1 MTGGPKI
8 VGLWSGND
16 AADDDII
23 EARDEIAEAQP
34 MTDAEPVDPI
44 ADEGGY
50 QPAEPGVAW
59 LVPAL
64 CLLAA
69 AAWIAFVV
77 WTAWTGF
84 AGVRP
89 SMAQVGALIATT
101 SAPLALIGVLYLLA
115 MRTSRREA
123 QRFGLTAATMR
134 AESAAL
140 EARIADLSARLDAN
154 RTAMAGQADQL
165 LALGEDATQRMQ
177 GITAAMRDEAEVID
191 RNAHMLRNSAT
202 AARADMAVLLASLPK
217 AQVQT
222 RQMVASLQEAGL
234 GALEQAGALEAQ
246 LSSLVVR
253 GREADDVAGGAA
265 QRLAAHLARM
275 EGTSETAGA
284 RIEQAAG
291 QMTEAV
297 DAALSRASDAVD
309 EARKGME
316 AQSAAMLAMVEQSK
330 AALSTT
336 GADTA
341 ESLARRIGEI
351 NVQVEAL
358 GQALAS
364 HDDSGKAL
372 IDRLVAG
379 LADVETRLAALDET
393 GSARTERLGAAIAAL
408 TDHAARMDST
418 LANGGA
424 TAEGLIG
431 RAETLLT
438 ALDASAREIDE
449 TLPAALARLDG
460 VSAESRTRIGALA
473 PDLEALTASA
483 NTAFDRLVQTEKLLG
498 QQREA
503 VGLLTQAASDQLEAG
518 KRNAEDLTTAIGVAD
533 SQAKALAEG
542 SGPALIE
549 VMLRVRDTAAQAA
562 ERARESLSRIIPDAA
577 QALGEASDDAMGKAI
592 SSRVEA
598 QMRAIADAARQAAEA
613 ADHASDRLA
622 RQALSI
628 SESSAAF
635 AASMEESRNE
645 AEEAN
650 RESFARRVS
659 LLIES
664 LNSTAIDVTKILSND
679 VTDSAWAAYL
689 KGDRGVFT
697 RRAVKLLDTGESR
710 EVLRHYESD
719 AEFRDQVNRYVHDFE
734 AMLRSVLATRDGSAL
749 GVTILSSDMGKLY
762 VALAQAIERLRT

>member
-1 MTGGPKI
+1 
-8 VGLWSGND
+8 
-16 AADDDII
+16 
-23 EARDEIAEAQP
+23 
-34 MTDAEPVDPI
+34 
-44 ADEGGY
+44 
-50 QPAEPGVAW
+50 
-59 LVPAL
+59 
-64 CLLAA
+64 
-69 AAWIAFVV
+69 
-77 WTAWTGF
+77 
-84 AGVRP
+84 
-89 SMAQVGALIATT
+89 
-101 SAPLALIGVLYLLA
+101 
-115 MRTSRREA
+115 
-123 QRFGLTAATMR
+123 MR
-134 AESAAL
+134 AESAAF

-154 RTAMAGQADQL
+154 RAAMATQADQL
-165 LALGEDATQRMQ
+165 LALGEDAAQRMA
-177 GITAAMRDEAEVID
+177 GITTAMKDEAEAID
-191 RNAHMLRNSAT
+191 RNAHTLRNSAT

-234 GALEQAGALEAQ
+234 GALEQAGALETQ

-265 QRLAAHLARM
+265 QRLAAHLERM

-291 QMTEAV
+291 QMTDAV
-297 DAALSRASDAVD
+297 DAALSRASEAVD

-316 AQSAAMLAMVEQSK
+316 AQGAAMLAMVEQSK

-341 ESLARRIGEI
+341 EGLARRIGEI

-358 GQALAS
+358 GSALAS

-379 LADVETRLAALDET
+379 LSDVEARLAALDENGT
-393 GSARTERLGAAIAAL
+393 ARTERLGSAIAAL
-408 TDHAARMDST
+408 ADHATRMNAT
-418 LANGGA
+418 LDIGGTA
-424 TAEGLIG
+424 AEGMIA

-449 TLPAALARLDG
+449 TLPAALARLDTT
-460 VSAESRTRIGALA
+460 SADSQSRITALA
-473 PDLEALTASA
+473 PELDALTASA
-483 NTAFDRLVQTEKLLG
+483 NAAFDRLVQTEKLLG

-503 VGLLTQAASDQLEAG
+503 LDLLTHATGEQLATG
-518 KRNAEDLTTAIGVAD
+518 KRNAEELTTAIGVAD
-533 SQAKALAEG
+533 GQAKALAEG

-562 ERARESLSRIIPDAA
+562 ERARESLGRIIPDAA
-577 QALGEASDDAMGKAI
+577 QALGEASDDAMGKAV

-598 QMRAIADAARQAAEA
+598 QMQAIATAAQQAADAADQASE
-613 ADHASDRLA
+613 RLA
-622 RQALSI
+622 RQALTI
-628 SESSAAF
+628 SEAAGSF
-635 AASMEESRNE
+635 EARMEESRTE
-645 AEEAN
+645 SEEAN

-697 RRAVKLLDTGESR
+697 RRAVKLLDAGESR

-719 AEFRDQVNRYVHDFE
+719 AEFREQVNRYVHDFE
-734 AMLRSVLATRDGSAL
+734 AMLRGVLATREGSAL